1 MAATHPVQHLAIATI
16 ILFDILA
23 LHYLNAAKKQQ
34 QHSSPSL
41 PWPAKRNRYR
51 FLILSLV
58 GAACL
63 LDAHYPITSTMLAIK
78 AYAFA
83 FPLGLLDLRFSATD
97 GVPMKVI
104 LGASLWCFTVLL
116 RQWYLDEP
124 IIMVTALNVRTVC
137 VESVRYVSLLLCV
150 GILSDLLF
158 SPMHRLS
165 HHPSVYKTHHKEH
178 HEYTNHLTSLVLYHG
193 TLLDDFLMPFTT
205 TFGGIAYACVLNL
218 IGFSGQGYSNVT
230 IYLLIFNTLLSHA
243 HDIRCG
249 KSHVPLESLLLFC
262 CFCVCPT
269 RHFFHFF
276 FPVSLFPPT
285 TTSPSDGTI
294 TGLVKFCGLPLPT
307 SFEPV
312 DQFWVDTAV
321 GFVLG

>member
-1 MAATHPVQHLAIATI
+1 MELLPPTTTTTGQGSMATTHPVQLLAIATI
-16 ILFDILA
+16 ILIDILA
-23 LHYLNAAKKQQ
+23 LHWLNAAKKQQ
-34 QHSSPSL
+34 QHSSPPL
-41 PWPAKRNRYR
+41 PWKAKRNRYH
-51 FLILSLV
+51 FLILTLV

-104 LGASLWCFTVLL
+104 LGASLWCSTVLL

-124 IIMVTALNVRTVC
+124 IIMATTLNVRTVC
-137 VESVRYVSLLLCV
+137 VESVRYVSLLLGV

-158 SPMHRLS
+158 SPMHRLT

-205 TFGGIAYACVLNL
+205 TFGGIAYACVLNQ
-218 IGFSGQGYSNVT
+218 IGFPGQRYSNVT

-249 KSHVPLESLLLFC
+249 KAHVLVAWFC
-262 CFCVCPT
+262 
-269 RHFFHFF
+269 
-276 FPVSLFPPT
+276 
-285 TTSPSDGTI
+285 
-294 TGLVKFCGLPLPT
+294 
-307 SFEPV
+307 
-312 DQFWVDTAV
+312 
-321 GFVLG
+321 FVLFFL